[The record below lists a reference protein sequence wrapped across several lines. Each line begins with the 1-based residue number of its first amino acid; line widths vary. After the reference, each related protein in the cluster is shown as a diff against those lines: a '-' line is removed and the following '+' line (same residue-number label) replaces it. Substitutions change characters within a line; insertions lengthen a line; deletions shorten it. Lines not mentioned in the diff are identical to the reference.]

1 MTDQDLH
8 ELLERLRLQL
18 EQAKSLDEKEREQL
32 QRLNDDIDALL
43 KRSEGQV
50 NENLM
55 RRLQDSIDYFEVAH
69 PTLTRT
75 LSEMMTILSNAGI

>member
-1 MTDQDLH
+1 MTNQNLH

-18 EQAKSLDEKEREQL
+18 EQTKTLDEKEREQL
-32 QRLNDDIDALL
+32 QHLNDDIATLL
-43 KRSEGQV
+43 ARSGGQV